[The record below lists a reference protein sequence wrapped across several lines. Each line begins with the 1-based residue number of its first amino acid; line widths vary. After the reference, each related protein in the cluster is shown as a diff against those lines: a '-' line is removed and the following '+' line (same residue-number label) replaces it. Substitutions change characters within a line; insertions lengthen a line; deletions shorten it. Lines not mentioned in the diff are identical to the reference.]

1 MRHGMTTKKLNRTSS
16 HRRALFANLAVALIK
31 HEQIKTTVTKAK
43 ELRPIVEKLITAA
56 RKDSLHARRLALSFL
71 RDEKAVEKLF
81 KVLAPRYAQRKGG
94 YLRVLKAGFRFGD
107 MAPMA
112 FIECVDRD
120 VTAKGKDSGA
130 PVKEAA
136 EEEAAPVAE
145 KKAAKKEE
153 APAEKPAKKAPAK
166 KTAEEKKA

>member
-31 HEQIKTTVTKAK
+31 HEQIKTTLTKAK

-71 RDEKAVEKLF
+71 RDESAVDKLF

-120 VTAKGKDSGA
+120 VTAKED
-130 PVKEAA
+130 ETA
-136 EEEAAPVAE
+136 EKKAKTAEKPKAEE
-145 KKAAKKEE
+145 KKAAKR
-153 APAEKPAKKAPAK
+153 PAEKKVAA
-166 KTAEEKKA
+166 EKKA

>member
-31 HEQIKTTVTKAK
+31 HEQIKTTVTKAN

-56 RKDSLHARRLALSFL
+56 RKDSLHARRLALAFQ
-71 RDEKAVEKLF
+71 RDERPVDKLF

-120 VTAKGKDSGA
+120 VAAKGKDSGA
-130 PVKEAA
+130 PVKAATEAQPADKKA
-136 EEEAAPVAE
+136 EE
-145 KKAAKKEE
+145 K
-153 APAEKPAKKAPAK
+153 KPAKKAAK
-166 KTAEEKKA
+166 EKPAEEKKA

>member
-31 HEQIKTTVTKAK
+31 HEQIKTTLTKAK

-71 RDEKAVEKLF
+71 RDESAVDKLF

-130 PVKEAA
+130 PVKEAKEDETA
-136 EEEAAPVAE
+136 EKKAKTAEKPKAEE
-145 KKAAKKEE
+145 KKAAKR
-153 APAEKPAKKAPAK
+153 PAEKKVAA
-166 KTAEEKKA
+166 EKKA

>member
-31 HEQIKTTVTKAK
+31 HEQIKTTLTKAK

-71 RDEKAVEKLF
+71 RDEKAVDKLF

-120 VTAKGKDSGA
+120 VAAKGKDSGA
-130 PVKEAA
+130 PVKEVPEEKAQAA
-136 EEEAAPVAE
+136 DKKVAE
-145 KKAAKKEE
+145 K
-153 APAEKPAKKAPAK
+153 KPAKKAEK
-166 KTAEEKKA
+166 EKTAEEKKA

>member
-31 HEQIKTTVTKAK
+31 HEQIKTTLTKAK

-71 RDEKAVEKLF
+71 RDEKAVDKLF

-120 VTAKGKDSGA
+120 VAAKGKDSGA

-136 EEEAAPVAE
+136 EAETAEKKAKTADKPKAEE
-145 KKAAKKEE
+145 KKAAKK
-153 APAEKPAKKAPAK
+153 PAEKKAA
-166 KTAEEKKA
+166 AEKKA